1 MVTYKVTKEN
11 EKVAGQTYYR
21 LIRMKNGR
29 PVQSWTGTKGE
40 IAQMRKEAQAS
51 FEAQARADAQ
61 FCAMG
66 RAQ

>member
-21 LIRMKNGR
+21 LTRLIKGK
-29 PVQSWTGTKGE
+29 PVQSWTGTKE
-40 IAQMRKEAQAS
+40 EVARMRKEAQAS